1 MEIRWQ
7 CSRLQDL
14 TAAEMH
20 AILALRQRV
29 FVVEQNCAYQDAD
42 ALDLSAWHLSGR
54 RTDGKLVVYL
64 RINAP
69 GARFAEATIGRLL
82 TAGAMRGQHL
92 ASRALR
98 RALRRCAVLYPGQAI
113 RIAAQTYLVKF
124 YQRFGFHAVGAVYKE
139 DGIDHIDMIR
149 LPAGEDST

>member
-1 MEIRWQ
+1 MDIRWQ
-7 CSRLQDL
+7 CSKLQDL

-29 FVVEQNCAYQDAD
+29 FVVEQKCAYQDAD
-42 ALDLSAWHLSGR
+42 ALDLSAWHLTGR
-54 RTDGKLVVYL
+54 RADGKLVVYL

-82 TAGAMRGQHL
+82 TAGTMRGQHL
-92 ASRALR
+92 ASRALK
-98 RALRRCAVLYPGQAI
+98 RALRRCAALYPGQAI
-113 RIAAQTYLVKF
+113 RIAAQTYLINF
-124 YQRFGFHAVGAVYKE
+124 YGRFGFQAVGTAYKE

-149 LPAGEDST
+149 SAAGTDSI